1 MVTRV
6 RYTAPGRPVVVT
18 DAMLNW
24 TAQQVFNFRFLK
36 MIYTQF
42 QQSPDC
48 QLLAANSGSSNI
60 GEDEFNTSTKP
71 NLEPWHISWRN
82 CDERAAAI
90 LRQHY
95 GRPYFLPANEEEA
108 KLEWIYLG
116 SPGYRETMHIDVVE
130 QPTWQAQ
137 LRGIKRWFL
146 HPPPECYY
154 QCESLEVTLQPGEII
169 VVDSTKWYHE
179 TTVISDEYSI
189 TVGAQFAIT

>member
-1 MVTRV
+1 MSVILNDENNSPAQFKLILLILASFHD
-6 RYTAPGRPVVVT
+6 TA
-18 DAMLNW
+18 L
-24 TAQQVFNFRFLK
+24 
-36 MIYTQF
+36 
-42 QQSPDC
+42 
-48 QLLAANSGSSNI
+48 
-60 GEDEFNTSTKP
+60 
-71 NLEPWHISWRN
+71 RN

-154 QCESLEVTLQPGEII
+154 QCESLEVTLQPGEI
-169 VVDSTKWYHE
+169 SM
-179 TTVISDEYSI
+179 
-189 TVGAQFAIT
+189 